1 MKYEKLIRQMSLTE
15 KVALCSGADFWN
27 TKFFEKHGIPSITMS
42 DGPHGLRKQDKD
54 CDHMG
59 INKSKKATCFPCA
72 CTTGSSWDRSLLK
85 EIGKA
90 IAEEALQEGV
100 SIVLGPGINIKRN
113 PLCGR
118 NFEYF
123 SEDPYAAGE
132 LGAAFIQG
140 IEEQGVGTSLKHFA
154 VNNQENRRYS
164 SDSIVD
170 ERTLREI
177 YLAGFETA
185 VKKGKPS
192 TVMCAYNK
200 VNGVYCSDNKY
211 LIREILR
218 NEWGFD
224 GVVITDWGAMNDRI
238 AAFEAGTD
246 LEMPGSAG
254 YFDKEIIDAVKS
266 GKLSEERINE
276 SVDRILTLIFKLAGV
291 KNKKYSYNP
300 EAHHQIARKAAAN
313 SAVLLKNVDEIL
325 PLNPSQKIAVIGHMA
340 KKIRY
345 QGAGSSLINPTKI
358 TNVLEAFDSRKIEYS
373 FYEGCRPDGTTTDTL
388 IAEAAEGARNSDVA
402 VVFAGL
408 TEIYESEGF
417 DRETLD
423 MPEGHNRMIMEVA
436 KANPNT
442 VVVLFAGSVILMPW
456 LDHVK
461 AVLHMHLPGQAGG
474 EAAADLLLGDVNPSG
489 KLQETYPLKYEDV
502 PSAGIFEKGG
512 DQAQYRE
519 GIYVGY
525 RYFDKSKKDICFPFG
540 FGLSY
545 TTFEYSDLQIEKKND
560 NVVVNVSIKNTG
572 KMAGAE
578 VVQLYVSCM
587 QEGVHRAEKELKGFE
602 KVFLNRGESKRISFT
617 LDKRAFAYYDANS
630 RDWQVQKGKYNIQI
644 GASSRDIRLNQVV
657 ELDGT
662 VVRDTENYIKGTWYE
677 HFKGKPEKADL
688 EKILGRA
695 IESIESQKP
704 EKGRNYTMNNCIMD
718 MQDSFVMRIM
728 YKIIERKYAK
738 TYGGVDYSNPA
749 FKMVMKC
756 STEVPV
762 KNLCIMSG
770 GDMKRNTVE
779 GLIHMANG
787 HFIKGLKTMLK
798 KS

>member
-1 MKYEKLIRQMSLTE
+1 MKYEKLIKQMSLTE

-27 TKFFEKHGIPSITMS
+27 TKSFEKYGIPSIMMS

-72 CTTGSSWDRSLLK
+72 CTTGSSWDRELLK
-85 EIGKA
+85 DIGKA
-90 IAEEALQEGV
+90 IAEEALHEGI

-132 LGAAFIQG
+132 LGAAYIQG
-140 IEEQGVGTSLKHFA
+140 VEEHGVGTSLKHFA
-154 VNNQENRRYS
+154 ANNQENRRFS

-200 VNGVYCSDNKY
+200 INGIYCSDNKY
-211 LIREILR
+211 LTREILR
-218 NEWGFD
+218 NQWGYD
-224 GVVITDWGAMNDRI
+224 GVVVTDWGAMNDRI
-238 AAFEAGTD
+238 AAFEAGID

-254 YFDKEIIDAVKS
+254 FFDKEIIDAVKS
-266 GKLSEERINE
+266 GKLSEERIDE
-276 SVDRILTLIFKLAGV
+276 SVDRLLTLIFKLAGV
-291 KNKKYSYNP
+291 KEKKYSYNP
-300 EAHHQIARKAAAN
+300 DEHHRIARKAAAN
-313 SAVLLKNVDEIL
+313 SAVLLKNDDEIL
-325 PLNPSQKIAVIGHMA
+325 PLKPSQKIAVIGHMA
-340 KKIRY
+340 KNIRY
-345 QGAGSSLINPTKI
+345 QGAGSSLINPTKV
-358 TNVLEAFDSRKIEYS
+358 TNILEAFDNRKINYS
-373 FYEGCRPDGTTTDTL
+373 FYEGCKPNGTTTDTL
-388 IAEAAEGARNSDVA
+388 IAEAVEGARNSDVA

-423 MPEGHNRMIMEVA
+423 MPEGHNRMIREVA

-456 LDHVK
+456 LKDVK
-461 AVLHMHLPGQAGG
+461 AVLHMYLPGQAGG
-474 EAAADLLLGDVNPSG
+474 EAAADLLFGDVNPSG
-489 KLQETYPLKYEDV
+489 KLQETYPLKYEDI
-502 PSAGIFEKGG
+502 PSSEIYEKGG
-512 DQAQYRE
+512 NQAQYRE

-525 RYFDKSKKDICFPFG
+525 RYFDKAGKDVCFPFG

-545 TTFEYSDLQIEKKND
+545 TTFEYYDLQVEKRGENI
-560 NVVVNVSIKNTG
+560 VASVSIKNTG

-587 QEGVHRAEKELKGFE
+587 EKGVHRPEKELKGFE
-602 KVFLNRGESKRISFT
+602 KMFLDIGESKRISFV
-617 LDKRAFAYYDANS
+617 LDKRSFAYYDAES
-630 RDWQVQKGKYNIQI
+630 GDWQVQKGKYNILI
-644 GASSRDIRLNQVV
+644 GASSRDIRLSQVV
-657 ELDGT
+657 ELDGIILP
-662 VVRDTENYIKGTWYE
+662 DAQKNLKGTWYE
-677 HFKGKPEKADL
+677 HLKGKPGKSDF
-688 EKILGRA
+688 EKILGRT
-695 IESIESQKP
+695 IESKKP
-704 EKGRNYTMNNCIMD
+704 ENRKKYTLNDCIID

-728 YKIIERKYAK
+728 YKVIERKYSK
-738 TYGGVDYSNPA
+738 TYGGIDYTNPA

-756 STEVPV
+756 STEVPI
-762 KNLCIMSG
+762 KNLCTMSG

-779 GLIHMANG
+779 GLVLMANG
-787 HFIKGLKTMLK
+787 HFIKGLRVLLK
-798 KS
+798 KG

>member
-1 MKYEKLIRQMSLTE
+1 MKYEKLIRQMSLSK

-27 TKFFEKHGIPSITMS
+27 TKSFEKYGIPSIMMS

-59 INKSKKATCFPCA
+59 INKSKKATCFPSACA
-72 CTTGSSWDRSLLK
+72 TGSSWDRELLK

-90 IAEEALQEGV
+90 IAEEALHEGI

-132 LGAAFIQG
+132 LGAAYIQG
-140 IEEQGVGTSLKHFA
+140 VEEQGIGTSLKHFA
-154 VNNQENRRYS
+154 ANNQEDRRFS

-200 VNGVYCSDNKY
+200 INGVYCSDNKY

-218 NEWGFD
+218 NQWGFD
-224 GVVITDWGAMNDRI
+224 GVVVTDWGAMNDRI

-254 YFDKEIIDAVKS
+254 FFDKEIIDAVKS
-266 GKLSEERINE
+266 GNLSEERIDE
-276 SVDRILTLIFKLAGV
+276 SVDRLLTLIFKLAKV
-291 KNKKYSYNP
+291 KDKKCSYNP
-300 EAHHQIARKAAAN
+300 DTHHQIARKAAAN
-313 SAVLLKNVDEIL
+313 SAVLLKNEDEIL
-325 PLNPSQKIAVIGHMA
+325 PLNTSQKIAVIGHMA

-358 TNVLEAFDSRKIEYS
+358 TNVLEAFDNRDVKYS
-373 FYEGCRPDGTTTDTL
+373 FYEGCKPDGSTTDTL
-388 IAEAAEGARNSDVA
+388 IAEAIEGARNSDIA

-423 MPEGHNRMIMEVA
+423 MPEGHNRMVREVA

-456 LDHVK
+456 LNDVK
-461 AVLHMHLPGQAGG
+461 AVLHMYLPGQAGG
-474 EAAADLLLGDVNPSG
+474 EAAADLLFGDVNPSG
-489 KLQETYPLKYEDV
+489 KLQETYPLKYEDI
-502 PSAGIFEKGG
+502 PSAEIYKNGG
-512 DQAQYRE
+512 DRAEYRE

-525 RYFDKSKKDICFPFG
+525 RYFDKSGKDVCFPFG

-545 TTFEYSDLQIEKKND
+545 TTFEYYDLQIEKQRENIEVK
-560 NVVVNVSIKNTG
+560 VSIKNSG
-572 KMAGAE
+572 KIAGAE

-587 QEGVHRAEKELKGFE
+587 EEGVHRPEKELKGFE
-602 KVFLNRGESKRISFT
+602 KVFLDSGESKRISFI
-617 LDKRAFAYYDANS
+617 LDKRAFAYYDVYS

-644 GASSRDIRLNQVV
+644 GASSRDIRLSQVV
-657 ELDGT
+657 ELEGT
-662 VVRDTENYIKGTWYE
+662 VLPGTQKDIKGTWYE
-677 HFKGKPEKADL
+677 HLKGKPKKTDF

-695 IESIESQKP
+695 IESKKP
-704 EKGRNYTMNNCIMD
+704 EKRKKYTLNDCIMD
-718 MQDSFVMRIM
+718 MQDSIVMRIM
-728 YKIIERKYAK
+728 YKIIERKYGK
-738 TYGGVDYSNPA
+738 TYGGIDYTNPA

-756 STEVPV
+756 STEVPI
-762 KNLCIMSG
+762 KNLCTMSG
-770 GDMKRNTVE
+770 GDMKRHTVE
-779 GLIHMANG
+779 GLVLMANG
-787 HFIKGLKTMLK
+787 HFIKGLRLMLK
-798 KS
+798 KN

>member
-1 MKYEKLIRQMSLTE
+1 MKYEKLIRKMSLAE

-27 TKFFEKHGIPSITMS
+27 TKSFEKYGIPSITMS

-59 INKSKKATCFPCA
+59 IHKSKKATCFPCA
-72 CTTGSSWDRSLLK
+72 CATGSSWDRELLK

-90 IAEEALQEGV
+90 IAEEALREGI

-132 LGAAFIQG
+132 LGTAFIQG
-140 IEEQGVGTSLKHFA
+140 VEEQGVGTSLKHFA
-154 VNNQENRRYS
+154 ANNQENRRFS

-177 YLAGFETA
+177 YLTGFEMA

-200 VNGVYCSDNKY
+200 INGVYCSDNKY

-238 AAFEAGTD
+238 DAFEAGTD

-254 YFDKEIIDAVKS
+254 YFDKEIIEAVKS

-276 SVDRILTLIFKLAGV
+276 SVDRLLSLIFKFASV
-291 KNKKYSYNP
+291 KDKKCSYNP
-300 EAHHQIARKAAAN
+300 DEHHQIARKAASN
-313 SAVLLKNVDEIL
+313 SAVLLKNEGEIL
-325 PLNPSQKIAVIGHMA
+325 PLNYSQKLAVIGHMA

-358 TNVLEAFDSRKIEYS
+358 TNVLEAFDNRKVKYS
-373 FYEGCRPDGTTTDTL
+373 FYEGCKPDGTTTDKL
-388 IAEAAEGARNSDVA
+388 IAEAVQGAKNSDVA

-423 MPEGHNRMIMEVA
+423 MPEGHNRMIKEVA

-442 VVVLFAGSVILMPW
+442 VVVLFAGSVVLMPW
-456 LDHVK
+456 LNDVK

-474 EAAADLLLGDVNPSG
+474 EAAADLLFGDVNPSG

-502 PSAGIFEKGG
+502 PSSGIYENGG

-525 RYFDKSKKDICFPFG
+525 RYFDKSDKDVCFPFG

-545 TTFEYSDLQIEKKND
+545 TTFEYYDLQVEKKNE
-560 NVVVNVSIKNTG
+560 NIVVNVSIKNTG

-587 QEGVHRAEKELKGFE
+587 QKGVHRPVKELKGFE
-602 KVFLNRGESKRISFT
+602 KVFLDSGESKRISFV
-617 LDKRAFAYYDANS
+617 LDKRAFAYYDVKS
-630 RDWQVQKGKYNIQI
+630 KDWQVQKGKYNVQI

-657 ELDGT
+657 ELEGT
-662 VVRDTENYIKGTWYE
+662 ISPGTQKDIKDTWYE
-677 HFKGKPEKADL
+677 HPKGKPSKSDF
-688 EKILGRA
+688 EKILSRI
-695 IESIESQKP
+695 IEPHKP
-704 EKGRNYTMNNCIMD
+704 KKRKEYTMNDCIID

-728 YKIIERKYAK
+728 YKVIERKYAK
-738 TYGGVDYSNPA
+738 MYGGVDYTNPA

-756 STEVPV
+756 STEVPI
-762 KNLCIMSG
+762 KNLCTMSG
-770 GDMKRNTVE
+770 GDMKRYTIE
-779 GLIHMANG
+779 GLVHMANG
-787 HFIKGLKTMLK
+787 HFIKGLKVMLK
-798 KS
+798 K